1 MVLPRAEGRKA
12 YQSCRFIR
20 KAKNYNELRLSVEAA
35 KDSGVATMPSLCQ
48 SLALYQRTKRSV
60 FVGDVV
66 SFATQSPRILF
77 GEWMHRPSVLLLLC
91 AALLLPMTAVAR
103 LPGPLQAVPASK
115 VRDLSEIRSSRVLR
129 VLVNQSRNSS
139 GEVQGQ
145 AIGVEYHRLRAFEQY
160 LNGHA
165 RDGQE
170 VTLKIIPK
178 AKDQLLG
185 ALQRGEGDMV
195 APGELLDLPSG
206 YAVAS
211 SEPIAS
217 NVPLVLVGIKGQRRY
232 TKVEQLSGKT
242 LALPTGSAAGE
253 VVSQLNQKLALHK
266 LAPINI
272 EWVDPTLAVEDVLEM
287 VQGGIFHL
295 TIVEQPIAERW
306 GKILPKL
313 RLDRQL
319 SLGEPG
325 EEHWFV
331 RRDASMLR
339 ASIDRFLTGYKK
351 PSDEDAAFLRI
362 YRRLYQVHN
371 PLAKGDRQRLEKLRP
386 TLQKHADAQNM
397 DWLNLA
403 ALAFKES
410 RLQPNA
416 RSGSGPTG
424 LMQITPSAA
433 QRVGVSNIQNL
444 DANVQ
449 AGAKYLAMIRR
460 KFFSSPKLN
469 ERERMAFTLAAY
481 NIGPERVQGMRA
493 EARRRGLNPNQ
504 WFFQVE
510 RIAMEQ
516 VGMGAV
522 SYVNSVNKYYLAFDR
537 ERESLEPRQQKVV
550 TRK

>member
-1 MVLPRAEGRKA
+1 MTR
-12 YQSCRFIR
+12 
-20 KAKNYNELRLSVEAA
+20 
-35 KDSGVATMPSLCQ
+35 PSIL
-48 SLALYQRTKRSV
+48 LALCLT
-60 FVGDVV
+60 
-66 SFATQSPRILF
+66 
-77 GEWMHRPSVLLLLC
+77 
-91 AALLLPMTAVAR
+91 LLLPLPAMAR
-103 LPGPLQAVPASK
+103 LAGPSETQAAGK
-115 VRDLSEIRSSRVLR
+115 VRDLAEIRSSRVLR

-145 AIGVEYHRLRAFEQY
+145 AIGVEYHRLRSFEQY

-170 VTLKIIPK
+170 ISLKIIPK

-185 ALQRGEGDMV
+185 ALQRGEGDLV
-195 APGELLDLPSG
+195 APGELLEAQPG
-206 YAVAS
+206 HAVS
-211 SEPIAS
+211 SSDPIVS
-217 NVPLVLVGIKGQRRY
+217 NVPLLLVGIKGERRY
-232 TKVEQLSGKT
+232 TRIEQLSGKT
-242 LALPTGSAAGE
+242 LTLTTGSAAGDA
-253 VVSQLNQKLALHK
+253 VSQINQKLALHK
-266 LAPINI
+266 LAPIKV
-272 EWVDPTLAVEDVLEM
+272 EWVDPSLAVEDVLEM

-306 GKILPKL
+306 SKILPKL
-313 RLDRQL
+313 RFDRQL
-319 SLGEPG
+319 KISEPG

-339 ASIDRFLTGYKK
+339 ASIDHFLKTYKT
-351 PSDEDAAFLRI
+351 PADQDVAFLRI
-362 YRRLYQVHN
+362 YRRQYQVHY
-371 PLAKGDRQRLEKLRP
+371 PLARADRQRLEKLRP
-386 TLQKHADAQNM
+386 VLQKHAGEQGM

-410 RLQPNA
+410 ALQPSA

-433 QRVGVSNIQNL
+433 QRVGINNIQSL
-444 DANVQ
+444 DSNVQ

-469 ERERMAFTLAAY
+469 ERERMAFVLAAY
-481 NIGPERVQGMRA
+481 NMGPERVQGMRS

-537 ERESLEPRQQKVV
+537 ERGSLEPQERKVAS
-550 TRK
+550 RK

>member
-1 MVLPRAEGRKA
+1 M
-12 YQSCRFIR
+12 
-20 KAKNYNELRLSVEAA
+20 
-35 KDSGVATMPSLCQ
+35 T
-48 SLALYQRTKRSV
+48 
-60 FVGDVV
+60 
-66 SFATQSPRILF
+66 
-77 GEWMHRPSVLLLLC
+77 RPSVLLLLC
-91 AALLLPMTAVAR
+91 CSLLLPMPALAR
-103 LPGPLQAVPASK
+103 LAGPLQAVPTTQ
-115 VRDLSEIRSSRVLR
+115 VRDLAAIRSSRVLK

-170 VTLKIIPK
+170 ITLKIIPK

-185 ALQRGEGDMV
+185 ALQRGEGDLV
-195 APGELLDLPSG
+195 APGELLDLQSG
-206 YAVAS
+206 HAVS
-211 SEPIAS
+211 TSEPIAS
-217 NVPLVLVGIKGQRRY
+217 NIPLILVGIKGERRY
-232 TKVEQLSGKT
+232 TKLEQLSGKT
-242 LALPTGSAAGE
+242 LALPTGSAAGDAI
-253 VVSQLNQKLALHK
+253 SQINQKLALHK
-266 LAPINI
+266 LAPVKV
-272 EWVDPTLAVEDVLEM
+272 EWVDPSLAVEDVLEM

-313 RLDRQL
+313 RFDRQVL
-319 SLGEPG
+319 ISEPG
-325 EEHWFV
+325 EEYWFV

-339 ASIDRFLTGYKK
+339 ASIDRFLSTYKK
-351 PSDEDAAFLRI
+351 PSDEDVAFLRI
-362 YRRLYQVHN
+362 YRRLYQVHY
-371 PLAKGDRQRLEKLRP
+371 PLAKADRQRLEKLRP
-386 TLQKHADAQNM
+386 VLQKHADAQGM

-410 RLQPNA
+410 ALQPETG
-416 RSGSGPTG
+416 SGGGPTG

-433 QRVGVSNIQNL
+433 QRVGVNNIQNL

-469 ERERMAFTLAAY
+469 ERERMAFVLAAY
-481 NIGPERVQGMRA
+481 NMGPERVQGMRA

-516 VGMGAV
+516 VGMSAV

-537 ERESLEPRQQKVV
+537 ERESLEPQGQKVAS
-550 TRK
+550 RK